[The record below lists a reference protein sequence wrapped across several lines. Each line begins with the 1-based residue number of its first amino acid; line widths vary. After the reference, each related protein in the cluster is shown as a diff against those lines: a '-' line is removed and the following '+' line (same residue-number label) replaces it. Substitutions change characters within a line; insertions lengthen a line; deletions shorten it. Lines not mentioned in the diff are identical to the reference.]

1 MTRQRPVLLTVLA
14 ILAIIF
20 GALAILGSLTL
31 FGLGAIGV
39 ASTSANVQTAAGS
52 AIIVGILSLIGGAL
66 ELLFGIGTLLD
77 RAWAWWLG
85 IIGLSLSI
93 LSNLISIVLGAINNT
108 LGSAIAGSII
118 GLVVAGLILYY
129 LNTPAVKAYFGR
141 A

>member
-20 GALAILGSLTL
+20 GALAILGSLAL
-31 FGLGAIGV
+31 FGLGAVGV
-39 ASTSANVQTAAGS
+39 ASTNTTAATAGGS
-52 AIIVGILSLIGGAL
+52 AIIVGVLSLVGGAL

-85 IIGLSLSI
+85 VIGLSLSI
-93 LSNLISIVLGAINNT
+93 LSNLVSIVLGAMNNN
-108 LGSAIAGSII
+108 LAGAIAGSII

-129 LNTPAVKAYFGR
+129 LNTAAVKAYFGR

>member
-20 GALAILGSLTL
+20 GALAILGSLAL
-31 FGLGAIGV
+31 FGLGAIGI
-39 ASTSANVQTAAGS
+39 ASTNTTAATAGGS
-52 AIIVGILSLIGGAL
+52 AIIVGVLSLVGGAL

-85 IIGLSLSI
+85 VIGLSLSI
-93 LSNLISIVLGAINNT
+93 LSNLVSIVLGAMNNN
-108 LGSAIAGSII
+108 LAGAIAGSII

-129 LNTPAVKAYFGR
+129 LNTAAVKAYFGR

>member
-20 GALAILGSLTL
+20 GALAILGSLAA

-39 ASTSANVQTAAGS
+39 ASTSANVQTIAGS
-52 AIIVGILSLIGGAL
+52 AIILGILGLVGGAL

-85 IIGLSLSI
+85 VIGLSLSI
-93 LSNLISIVLGAINNT
+93 LSNLVSIVLGAINNT

-129 LNTPAVKAYFGR
+129 LYTPAVKAYFGR

>member
-20 GALAILGSLTL
+20 GALAILGSLAA

-39 ASTSANVQTAAGS
+39 VSANTTAATAGGA
-52 AIIVGILSLIGGAL
+52 AIILGILGLIGGTL

-77 RAWAWWLG
+77 RVWAWWLG
-85 IIGLSLSI
+85 VIGLSLSV
-93 LSNLISIVLGAINNT
+93 LSNLISIVL
-108 LGSAIAGSII
+108 
-118 GLVVAGLILYY
+118 VVAGAILYY

>member
-20 GALAILGSLTL
+20 GALAILGSLAA

-39 ASTSANVQTAAGS
+39 AATSATVQTAAGS
-52 AIIVGILSLIGGAL
+52 AIILGILGLVGGAL

-85 IIGLSLSI
+85 VIGLSLSI

-108 LGSAIAGSII
+108 LGSAIAGSVI

-129 LNTPAVKAYFGR
+129 LNTSAVKAYFGR